1 MSLYEGSVKRP
12 IMTGLIFAA
21 IVVFGVFSATKLPI
35 DLYPKIEGNVIMVM
49 TSYSGA
55 SASDIE
61 NNVTRPLESTL
72 NSVANLKHI
81 TSKSSENLSLIT
93 LEFEFG
99 HDIDD
104 LTNDVRDKLDMISSA
119 LPDAVSTPIIFKFD
133 SDMMPIMILSAQAD
147 QSTNGLY
154 KILDDNVA
162 NPLARIP
169 GVGSVSISGAAEREV
184 YVYCDPVKLEAYN
197 LSIEAISQKI
207 SAENMNYPG
216 GTFDIGNESFPL
228 RVEGE
233 FKDPMEMNNIVVASV
248 GGSDIYLRD
257 VAEVVDTIQERGQ
270 LAYTNGVRG
279 AIIVVQKQS
288 GANSV
293 EISNKILKSLPQLQA
308 NLPADVKLGL
318 VANTSENIE
327 NSISGLA
334 ETVFYALLFVV
345 IVVFLFLGRWRATF
359 VIAITIPISL
369 VASFIY
375 LAITDASINMIS
387 LACLSIAIGMV
398 VDDAIVVLENVTT
411 HIERGADPKQAA
423 IHATNEVAISVVA
436 STLTMIAV
444 FFPMTLAGGMM
455 GVMFKQLGWMMCVI
469 LTVSTVSALTLTPML
484 CSQMLKLKKKH
495 SSFYNIFYVPIE
507 RMLDKLDA
515 WYGRMIDKAV
525 RHRKT
530 IVVACLVLC
539 VSCFMTIKF
548 VGTEFFPA
556 SDDSRL
562 TVKLYMPVGT
572 RTERTHAVT
581 QELAE
586 KWMADFK
593 GEVRVVNYTV
603 GQASED
609 NTFAS
614 MQDNGSN
621 IGSFNITFVN
631 PGDRERTLF
640 QISELIRAD
649 LNSYP
654 EIERF
659 TVSAGGNSGMGG
671 QSSVDFEIYGYD
683 FDATDKVAKELRNK
697 LLSAKGV
704 SEVRISRSDY
714 QPEIQVD
721 FDREKLARHGLNLS
735 TAATYLRNR
744 INGSTASYYRED
756 GDEHYIKVRYAPEF
770 RTSIE
775 DIENILIYTSTG
787 GSVRIKDVGTVVE
800 RFSPPSIERKD
811 RERVNTVKAIV
822 SADATLSEV
831 VEAGNEIIKGM
842 QIPLGITI
850 NLAGDFEEQKESF
863 ADLGLLGILII
874 LLVFIVLASQ
884 FESFTDP
891 FIIITAV
898 PLSIAGVILALAITG
913 TSLNVMSMMGCIML
927 FGIVVKNG
935 IVLIDYTKLCRERGM
950 GAIQASI
957 TAAKSRLRPVLM
969 TTLTTIL
976 GMVPMAL
983 DKGEGSE
990 MWRPLGVSV
999 IGGLTISTLLTL
1011 VLVPVLYCI
1020 FCGVGF
1026 KRARRK
1032 HSKQLALDAYWE
1044 ANKDSMIKS
1053 KKRKRKE
1060 KY

>member
-1 MSLYEGSVKRP
+1 
-12 IMTGLIFAA
+12 MTGLIFAA

-133 SDMMPIMILSAQAD
+133 SDMMPIMILSAQAE

-207 SAENMNYPG
+207 SAENMNFPG

-233 FKDPMEMNNIVVASV
+233 FKDPMEMENIVVASM

-270 LAYTNGVRG
+270 MAYTNGVRG

-293 EISNKILKSLPQLQA
+293 EISNKILEALPQLQA
-308 NLPADVKLGL
+308 NLPSDVKLGL

-484 CSQMLKLKKKH
+484 CSQLLKLKKKH
-495 SSFYNIFYVPIE
+495 SSFYNIFYVPVE

-539 VSCFMTIKF
+539 AGCFMTIKF
-548 VGTEFFPA
+548 VGSEFFPA

-581 QELAE
+581 HELAE
-586 KWMADFK
+586 KWMKDFK
-593 GEVRVVNYTV
+593 GEARVVNYTV

-614 MQDNGSN
+614 MQDNGSH
-621 IGSFNITFVN
+621 IGSFNITLVN
-631 PGDRERTLF
+631 PSERERTLF
-640 QISELIRAD
+640 QVSELIRAD
-649 LNSYP
+649 LNRYP

-671 QSSVDFEIYGYD
+671 QSSVDFEVYGYD
-683 FDATDKVAKELRNK
+683 FDATDRIAKELRAELMK
-697 LLSAKGV
+697 TKGV

-787 GSVRIKDVGTVVE
+787 GAVRIKDVGTVVE

-822 SADATLSEV
+822 NAEV
-831 VEAGNEIIKGM
+831 PMGAVVAAGNKIIKDM
-842 QIPLGITI
+842 DIPLGITI

-898 PLSIAGVILALAITG
+898 PLSIAGVFLALAITG
-913 TSLNVMSMMGCIML
+913 TSLNVMSLMGCIML

-950 GAIQASI
+950 SAIQASI

-999 IGGLTISTLLTL
+999 IGGLVVSTLLTL
-1011 VLVPVLYCI
+1011 ILVPSLYCM
-1020 FCGVGF
+1020 FCAVGF
-1026 KRARRK
+1026 QKSRRK
-1032 HSKQLALDAYWE
+1032 HRKQLELDAYWE
-1044 ANKDSMIKS
+1044 ENKDSMIKS
-1053 KKRKRKE
+1053 KRKRRKNQE
-1060 KY
+1060 D

>member
-12 IMTGLIFAA
+12 IMTALIFVA

-35 DLYPKIEGNVIMVM
+35 DLYPKMDPNVIMVM

-81 TSKSSENLSLIT
+81 TSRSAENMSLIT
-93 LEFEFG
+93 LEFEYG

-104 LTNDVRDKLDMISSA
+104 LTNDVRDKLNMITSA
-119 LPDAVSTPIIFKFD
+119 LPDAVSTPIILKFD
-133 SDMMPIMILSAQAD
+133 SDMMPIMILSVQAD

-169 GVGSVSISGAAEREV
+169 GVGSVSIGGAAEREI

-197 LSIEAISQKI
+197 LSIEAISQII
-207 SAENMNYPG
+207 SAENMNIPG
-216 GTFDIGNESFPL
+216 GSFDIGNETFPL

-233 FKDPMEMNNIVVASV
+233 FNDPKEMENIVVASM

-270 LAYTNGVRG
+270 MTFTNGVRG
-279 AIIVVQKQS
+279 ATIVVQKQS

-293 EISNKILKSLPQLQA
+293 EISNKVLEMLPKLQE
-308 NLPADVKLGL
+308 NLPSDVKIGL

-334 ETVFYALLFVV
+334 ETVLYALLFVV
-345 IVVFLFLGRWRATF
+345 LVVFLFLGRWRATF

-375 LAITDASINMIS
+375 LAVTDGSLNMIS

-411 HIERGADPKQAA
+411 HIERGSDPKQAA

-455 GVMFKQLGWMMCVI
+455 GMMFKQLGWMMCVI

-484 CSQMLKLKKKH
+484 CSQMLRLKKKH
-495 SSFYNIFYVPIE
+495 SSFYTIFFTPVQ
-507 RMLDKLDA
+507 RALDGLDA

-525 RHRKT
+525 RHRKSVFAVCIIICIASFFT
-530 IVVACLVLC
+530 
-539 VSCFMTIKF
+539 FKF
-548 VGTEFFPA
+548 VGVEFFPS
-556 SDDSRL
+556 SDDSRM
-562 TVKLYMPVGT
+562 TVKMYMPVGT
-572 RTERTHAVT
+572 RTERTHAIAK
-581 QELAE
+581 ELAD
-586 KWMADFK
+586 KWMKDFK
-593 GEVRVVNYTV
+593 DEARVVNYTV

-614 MQDNGSN
+614 MQDNGTH
-621 IGSFNITFVN
+621 IGSFNITLVD
-631 PGDRERTLF
+631 PDERERTLF
-640 QISELIRAD
+640 EISELIRAD

-654 EIERF
+654 EIEKY

-671 QSSVDFEIYGYD
+671 QSSIDFEIYGYD
-683 FDATDKVAKELRNK
+683 FDATDKVARDLRAELLK
-697 LLSAKGV
+697 LGGV

-721 FDREKLARHGLNLS
+721 FDREKLARHGLNVS

-744 INGSTASYYRED
+744 INGSTASFYRED
-756 GDEHYIKVRYAPEF
+756 GDEHYIKVRYAPEY

-775 DIENILIYTSTG
+775 DIENILIYG
-787 GSVRIKDVGTVVE
+787 ANGAAVRIKDVGTVVE

-811 RERVNTVKAIV
+811 RERINTVKAIIN
-822 SADATLSEV
+822 
-831 VEAGNEIIKGM
+831 AGVPMGEIVNASNKIIKNM
-842 QIPLGITI
+842 DIPLGINV
-850 NLAGDFEEQKESF
+850 NLAGDFEDQQESF
-863 ADLGLLGILII
+863 GDLGVLGILII
-874 LLVFIVLASQ
+874 MLVFIVLAAQ

-898 PLSIAGVILALAITG
+898 PLSIAGVILALALTG
-913 TSLNVMSMMGCIML
+913 TSLNVMSLMGCIML

-950 GAIQASI
+950 SAIQSAI
-957 TAAKSRLRPVLM
+957 AAGRSRLRPVLM

-976 GMVPMAL
+976 GMVPMAV
-983 DKGEGSE
+983 DQGEGSE

-999 IGGLTISTLLTL
+999 IGGLTVSTILTL
-1011 VLVPVLYCI
+1011 VLVPVLYCM
-1020 FCGVGF
+1020 FTGVGI
-1026 KRARRK
+1026 KRKRRK
-1032 HSKQLALDAYWE
+1032 HRRQLALDAHWAE
-1044 ANKDSMIKS
+1044 HKHTMIKS
-1053 KKRKRKE
+1053 KK
-1060 KY
+1060 